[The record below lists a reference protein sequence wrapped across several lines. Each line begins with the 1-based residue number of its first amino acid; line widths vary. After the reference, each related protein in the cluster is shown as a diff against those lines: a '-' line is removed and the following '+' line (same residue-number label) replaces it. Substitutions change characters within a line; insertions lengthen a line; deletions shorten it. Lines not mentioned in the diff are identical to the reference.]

1 MKSEEWRVEREELGV
16 KREEGRVKR
25 EEGEVKKIKSVRL
38 VQIVFYS

>member
-1 MKSEEWRVEREELGV
+1 MKSEEWRGEREELG
-16 KREEGRVKR
+16 VKR

>member
-25 EEGEVKKIKSVRL
+25 EEGEVKKIKSFRL